1 MAALPCPLCWVVCPP
16 SLSRALGLYAL
27 SRCPCG
33 SQQALCVRVGVLL
46 VASALLGFRK
56 ELNMVWYG
64 WEMAFYTTVSLSA

>member
-1 MAALPCPLCWVVCPP
+1 MAALPALLGRV
-16 SLSRALGLYAL
+16 SSALSRALGLYAL

-33 SQQALCVRVGVLL
+33 SGQALCVRVGVL